1 MAFVYTDS
9 VLGLQKTNGTPL
21 TALKLKAIQARQG
34 ANTYGPGAGQ
44 FLTPIISIHITE
56 FAVAVLTFLGHLRQ
70 VDFHII
76 EPPRGAG
83 RCRRLPEASGQPT
96 RPPPRHHAQTNAD
109 RTRYLDGLLV
119 SGAGARVE
127 TVRFERLAH
136 PSRHRDMGRCRCS
149 PKWFFGR
156 GLLGSPRTQRR

>member
-1 MAFVYTDS
+1 MA
-9 VLGLQKTNGTPL
+9 
-21 TALKLKAIQARQG
+21 A
-34 ANTYGPGAGQ
+34 
-44 FLTPIISIHITE
+44 
-56 FAVAVLTFLGHLRQ
+56 LTFLGHLRQ
-70 VDFHII
+70 VLVDFHII

-136 PSRHRDMGRCRCS
+136 PSRHRDMGRRCS
-149 PKWFFGR
+149 HQNGFLVAVCSGAHSRSGVEKNGREACPTTIQTRWLTWNHTGCPLRDARSRAEREDHPKSHAEIRKSTAETGR
-156 GLLGSPRTQRR
+156 